1 MYSKMFFAI
10 AFLLFFY
17 SASSQTVI
25 GRLTKFRNI
34 HWDAESEE
42 YHRDSLRSK
51 FTSYN
56 PKVILAFD
64 EIIFIDNDTSRVVF
78 NSAVEE
84 REDSIAVI
92 RIWHDAS
99 DENWNKCSV
108 YLYYFK
114 EDDNYG
120 LRVLYDD
127 NTGIEYFLTPLKV
140 DAIPYK
146 KSLSVS
152 SSN

>member
-10 AFLLFFY
+10 ALLLFFY

-34 HWDAESEE
+34 RWDAEAEE
-42 YHRDSLRSK
+42 YLRDSLISK

-64 EIIFIDNDTSRVVF
+64 EITFIDKDTSRIVF

-84 REDSIAVI
+84 REDSIAVT
-92 RIWHDAS
+92 RIWLDAS
-99 DENWNKCSV
+99 DEHWNKCSV
-108 YLYYFK
+108 YLFYFK
-114 EDDNYG
+114 EDDDYG
-120 LRVLYDD
+120 LRIIYDD

-146 KSLSVS
+146 KPLSVS